1 MLPATAAD
9 AMDGGPDDPGDADFK
24 VSQKR
29 EFQHAD
35 FSGFARLF
43 DAFCRS
49 FTFQHVY
56 LKRKPIHTKSFSRF
70 LRHVESF
77 LQAALPS
84 AWFKLIFSQG
94 W

>member
-1 MLPATAAD
+1 MLPAIAAD
-9 AMDGGPDDPGDADFK
+9 ALDGGRHDPGAAEEVK

-35 FSGFARLF
+35 FSGLARLF

-56 LKRKPIHTKSFSRF
+56 LKRKPI
-70 LRHVESF
+70 
-77 LQAALPS
+77 
-84 AWFKLIFSQG
+84 
-94 W
+94 

>member
-43 DAFCRS
+43 DAL
-49 FTFQHVY
+49 QV
-56 LKRKPIHTKSFSRF
+56 IHFPARVPEKETNPYKSFSRF